1 MNTGIAIIGVLIVV
15 ISIIPF
21 ILVSRAKRKKEKRLR
36 SEIAGMAKS
45 HGCSI
50 SMLDVLKDYAV
61 GADENK
67 HFIFFYKHQ
76 NGNETKLA
84 INLADI
90 QSCRVINSTR
100 TIGGRDSQYVI
111 TDKVALCLTPVEKSN
126 PEIHLELYSADDG
139 TQLVG
144 ELELVEKWSK
154 AINNQ
159 LKSIKPIK

>member
-1 MNTGIAIIGVLIVV
+1 
-15 ISIIPF
+15 
-21 ILVSRAKRKKEKRLR
+21 
-36 SEIAGMAKS
+36 
-45 HGCSI
+45 
-50 SMLDVLKDYAV
+50 MLDVLKDYAV

-159 LKSIKPIK
+159 LKSMKPIK